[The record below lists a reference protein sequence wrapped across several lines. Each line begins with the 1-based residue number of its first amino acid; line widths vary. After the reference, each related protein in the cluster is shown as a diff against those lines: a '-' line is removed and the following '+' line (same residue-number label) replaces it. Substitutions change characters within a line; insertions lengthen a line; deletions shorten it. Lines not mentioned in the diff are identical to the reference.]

1 MFTGVNL
8 TFLPLHF
15 AGLHGFPRK
24 YTEYPDAFFVW
35 NMVASF
41 GSLISLFASF
51 LLIFTFVDSMFIF
64 RKVLRENRT
73 SSMIEWNQTVPIAH
87 SYNQRVLQLVF
98 VFSLLRIFNFGLKGC
113 VQFEF
118 IVIWFLS
125 ETCGSIFFY
134 SFYKTFYVWP

>member
-24 YTEYPDAFFVW
+24 YTEYPDAFFIW

-51 LLIFTFVDSMFIF
+51 LLIFTFVDSMFMF
-64 RKVLRENRT
+64 RKVMRENRM
-73 SSMIEWNQTVPIAH
+73 SSMIE
-87 SYNQRVLQLVF
+87 
-98 VFSLLRIFNFGLKGC
+98 
-113 VQFEF
+113 
-118 IVIWFLS
+118 
-125 ETCGSIFFY
+125 
-134 SFYKTFYVWP
+134 